1 MGAADLN
8 SGPHA
13 YMAGTVLTAL
23 SAPWE
28 VVSKSGFTQMT
39 LSRTPSHTPSLVLP
53 SSLLVTSSLDPAP
66 GPANVNSAIR
76 HLWDSVPSPR
86 VFGTGAYRP

>member
-8 SGPHA
+8 SGPDA

-28 VVSKSGFTQMT
+28 VVSKSGFAQMILRGT
-39 LSRTPSHTPSLVLP
+39 RLSKHPQPHPTIGTAFIPASHFVS
-53 SSLLVTSSLDPAP
+53 
-66 GPANVNSAIR
+66 
-76 HLWDSVPSPR
+76 
-86 VFGTGAYRP
+86 

>member
-39 LSRTPSHTPSLVLP
+39 LSGTPSHTPSLVLP